1 MDFFQAQD
9 TARRKTGRLV
19 ILFALAVI
27 SLIVITNVLV
37 LVTLGLTS
45 AETGGAPAIADV
57 EPAVFVAISIA
68 VVAVVG
74 FGSLYKTATLRGGG
88 ARVAESLGA
97 RLLVPGGGDIHEQRV
112 LNIVEEM
119 AIASSTPV
127 PPVYLMEEE
136 GINAFAAGFSPS
148 DAVIGVTRGAITKL
162 PREELQGVIAHEFSH
177 ILHGD
182 MRLNIRLIGLLHGI
196 LVLGMMGYYLMRSAA
211 ISRRGKNGNGLV
223 FLGLGLIVIGA
234 AGTFFGNL
242 IKAAVSRQREYLAD
256 ASAVQFTRSADGIA
270 GALKRIGGDA
280 SGSQLGNPGAREIS
294 HALFSQGVST
304 SFAALFATH
313 PPLPQRIKRLQPQWN
328 GEFSQPIPAP
338 HTNDEIHEEVSDGNP
353 GEQSTAT
360 TAERQRSASVL
371 EVAAVAALQRAGAP
385 DAADLQQA
393 IRLRNQLPPA
403 FINAAHEPH
412 GARAL
417 IYFLL
422 LDATATGE
430 LSLAADKPDDN
441 ELVTARKAQCR
452 YLEANADAGVYPELR
467 RLIGHSDQ
475 LAAGD
480 RLALINI
487 SLSALHQLS
496 LAQYTMFARNML
508 AILDLSADLVP
519 MTWLYHYLVLKHLRP
534 VFDKPARGSRG
545 RRLTQCEQACKVALS
560 VTAYLGQTAAAAAD
574 AFDTAVSSLHAQ
586 LPGLANTAIVPA
598 ADIDRAAL
606 TTAFDDLQG
615 LAASDKQAFLLAA
628 AACMQSDGEI
638 SAAEQELFQTF
649 AEILDCPTPALF

>member
-19 ILFALAVI
+19 VLFALAVI

-37 LVTLGLTS
+37 LVTLGMAS
-45 AETGGAPAIADV
+45 AETGGAPALADV
-57 EPAVFVAISIA
+57 EPAVFVAISLA
-68 VVAVVG
+68 VITVVG

-97 RLLVPGGGDIHEQRV
+97 RLLVPGSGDIDEQRV
-112 LNIVEEM
+112 LNVVEEM

-127 PPVYLMEEE
+127 PPVYLMEEDA
-136 GINAFAAGFSPS
+136 INAFAAGFSPS
-148 DAVIGVTRGAITKL
+148 DAVIGVTRGAIGKL
-162 PREELQGVIAHEFSH
+162 SREELQGVIAHEFSH

-280 SGSQLGNPGAREIS
+280 SGSQLSNPGAREIS

-304 SFAALFATH
+304 SFSALFATH
-313 PPLPQRIKRLQPQWN
+313 PPLPQRIQRLQPQWD
-328 GEFSQPIPAP
+328 GEFSQPTSSPDTSAEARGETDERQSNTAP
-338 HTNDEIHEEVSDGNP
+338 D
-353 GEQSTAT
+353 A
-360 TAERQRSASVL
+360 RQRSATVL
-371 EVAAVAALQRAGAP
+371 EVAAVAALQRSGAP
-385 DAADLQQA
+385 DSADLQQA
-393 IRLRNQLPPA
+393 ICVRDRLPAA

-422 LDATATGE
+422 LDTTTAGD
-430 LSLAADKPDDN
+430 LSLAAGKPDDN
-441 ELVTARKAQCR
+441 QLDAARTAQCK
-452 YLEANADAGVYPELR
+452 YLEANADSGVYPELS
-467 RLIGHSDQ
+467 RLVADSSR
-475 LAAGD
+475 LSAGD
-480 RLALINI
+480 RLALVNI

-496 LAQYTMFARNML
+496 PAQYTMFERNMR
-508 AILDLSADLVP
+508 AILDRSADIAP
-519 MTWLYHYLVLKHLRP
+519 MSWLYHYLVLKHLRP
-534 VFDKPARGSRG
+534 VFDHPARSTRG
-545 RRLTQCEQACKVALS
+545 RRLKQCKQACTVTLS
-560 VTAYLGQTAAAAAD
+560 VMAHLGQAEAAAAD
-574 AFDTAVSSLHAQ
+574 AFDSAADRLYAQ
-586 LPGLANTAIVPA
+586 LPGLAKPAIMPRA
-598 ADIDRAAL
+598 ELDRVAL
-606 TTAFDDLQG
+606 TSAFDALQG

-628 AACMQSDGEI
+628 AACMQSDGQVT
-638 SAAEQELFQTF
+638 AAEQELFQTF